1 MLIKFNSIDIHLNV
15 FLADY
20 VRFWCKANGFC
31 DPSDSLINEAI
42 TEKNQLCQ
50 KATQKK
56 AVFSMK
62 EQFVVDFLQ
71 VENGET
77 KVTVRIIV
85 IETINLIETIN
96 F

>member
-1 MLIKFNSIDIHLNV
+1 
-15 FLADY
+15 
-20 VRFWCKANGFC
+20 
-31 DPSDSLINEAI
+31 
-42 TEKNQLCQ
+42 
-50 KATQKK
+50 
-56 AVFSMK
+56 MK